1 MERKLEITKPYI
13 FLPICVGKTET
24 KVTIFLE
31 DEEAY
36 RKKIHEFMVP
46 ITDTDTD
53 AQQYPCDY
61 YAEIPIEPYM
71 GEQLIFSAEAPQ
83 AFMDAIQNAEKAGQ
97 NADAQKP
104 QPPHPHIH
112 FAANTGWTND
122 PNGMIYADGIYH
134 LYFQYN
140 PFNTSWE
147 NMSWGHATS
156 TDLLHWQQQDTVLF
170 PDESGTMFSGCA
182 ISNERSLLELPSDA
196 ILYFYTA
203 AGGTNAWS
211 KGLAFTQK
219 IAYSLDGGK
228 TLVKMDNPCL
238 STIEKENRDP
248 KVYWHEETKAYV
260 MVLFL
265 EGNDFAIFRSQ
276 DLLYWEQ
283 SDRFTLDDAW
293 ECPDLFCL
301 TADTGE
307 TCWFFWT
314 ADGFYYPG
322 EFDGFHFK
330 VQGKQRKAYVNKIPY
345 AAQTYFGVAD
355 RTISIPWLRLEN
367 DGRFFAGAY
376 GLPVEL
382 TCKNTENGYIIVQK
396 PVRELM
402 QQAKPVTGSDGTGES
417 KVSKA
422 VVLDLRAKEDYQGS
436 FTWELNGS
444 VVTYNPEN
452 GAFCVDG
459 EQYQIG
465 CGYREFL
472 FVVDDRILEV
482 FFGGGAELGTFVLKE
497 TTVQVKAPSAEVFE
511 RNLVYDVM

>member
-46 ITDTDTD
+46 IADTDTD

-203 AGGTNAWS
+203 AGGTNA
-211 KGLAFTQK
+211 
-219 IAYSLDGGK
+219 
-228 TLVKMDNPCL
+228 
-238 STIEKENRDP
+238 
-248 KVYWHEETKAYV
+248 
-260 MVLFL
+260 
-265 EGNDFAIFRSQ
+265 
-276 DLLYWEQ
+276 
-283 SDRFTLDDAW
+283 
-293 ECPDLFCL
+293 
-301 TADTGE
+301 
-307 TCWFFWT
+307 
-314 ADGFYYPG
+314 
-322 EFDGFHFK
+322 
-330 VQGKQRKAYVNKIPY
+330 
-345 AAQTYFGVAD
+345 
-355 RTISIPWLRLEN
+355 
-367 DGRFFAGAY
+367 
-376 GLPVEL
+376 
-382 TCKNTENGYIIVQK
+382 
-396 PVRELM
+396 
-402 QQAKPVTGSDGTGES
+402 
-417 KVSKA
+417 
-422 VVLDLRAKEDYQGS
+422 
-436 FTWELNGS
+436 
-444 VVTYNPEN
+444 
-452 GAFCVDG
+452 
-459 EQYQIG
+459 
-465 CGYREFL
+465 
-472 FVVDDRILEV
+472 
-482 FFGGGAELGTFVLKE
+482 
-497 TTVQVKAPSAEVFE
+497 
-511 RNLVYDVM
+511 